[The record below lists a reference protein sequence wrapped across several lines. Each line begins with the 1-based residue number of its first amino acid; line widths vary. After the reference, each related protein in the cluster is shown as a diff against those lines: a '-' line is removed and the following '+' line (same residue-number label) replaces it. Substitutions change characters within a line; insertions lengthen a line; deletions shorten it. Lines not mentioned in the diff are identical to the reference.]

1 MSILFSLDIHHHH
14 HDTCIYIIYIYIYE
28 LFIYSPSCLSYK
40 MGGFVPLVL
49 TLFPLKFEGG
59 YIYMYILSLFF
70 LLYIYRD
77 IYTHVYIYVIFPSGS
92 TYPSATRPMPVLAS
106 PIEWSAKIS
115 RRPCAWWRHPRTAP
129 GPGMSWGLGQK
140 TSGILIFWGINIYEP
155 GFFAN

>member
-14 HDTCIYIIYIYIYE
+14 HDTCIYIYYIYIWI
-28 LFIYSPSCLSYK
+28 IY
-40 MGGFVPLVL
+40 
-49 TLFPLKFEGG
+49 LFPFLFKLQNGRICASCAHTVSTEIRRGI

-77 IYTHVYIYVIFPSGS
+77 IYTYIYVIFPSGS
-92 TYPSATRPMPVLAS
+92 TYPSATRPMLVLAS

>member
-77 IYTHVYIYVIFPSGS
+77 IYACIYICYISIRLGLSICDQAHARARFSHRVEREDFEE
-92 TYPSATRPMPVLAS
+92 AMRLMKAS
-106 PIEWSAKIS
+106 KDGAGAGDE
-115 RRPCAWWRHPRTAP
+115 
-129 GPGMSWGLGQK
+129 LGIRSK
-140 TSGILIFWGINIYEP
+140 NIWNSHILGINIYEP